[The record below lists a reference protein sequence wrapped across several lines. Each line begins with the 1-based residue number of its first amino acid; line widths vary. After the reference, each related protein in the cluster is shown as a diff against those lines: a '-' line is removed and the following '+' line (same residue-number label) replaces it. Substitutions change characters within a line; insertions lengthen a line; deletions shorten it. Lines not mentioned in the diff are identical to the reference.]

1 MGEAKIPPVTVSF
14 FVVFPTV
21 ALCCGVAVVASP
33 EPRSWPFFAA
43 VVVTWL
49 GLRGSSWFIY
59 KNRDDVQKVE
69 KIVNVM
75 ENETHVDSNDDEE
88 GKADEPVNEQP
99 QETIYHYSHLYKIL
113 QGIMRPSLFTTQVQH
128 ASVISLAIVLTV
140 RIFSIEL
147 FQTHPANV
155 DFGGSSNIAF
165 KQEFDSFFNV
175 VFGSISS
182 FFSYPAVAGLVARVF
197 TTAAG
202 DSLLLKKP
210 NVYILWLC
218 ETLSAC
224 MSIFP
229 STYIIGGIAKETR
242 SFSNSNHL
250 RKVAEWLTGY
260 ALGATFGMYFSCIVQ
275 RIILL
280 ISGILGALENIHM
293 NADEMILLVETKLA
307 IGAKSDVDTDKDSDT
322 QEVVYGFGKPD
333 EYKGQAVRGI
343 ELGARLLTRTAQILF
358 AVTTI
363 LDAVFLGS
371 TWFYDRE
378 EMVSPSI
385 ICILLAA
392 VGFVFGTISFAT
404 NRAY

>member
-1 MGEAKIPPVTVSF
+1 MGEAKIPPITVSF
-14 FVVFPTV
+14 FVLFPTV

-33 EPRSWPFFAA
+33 EPRSWSFFAA
-43 VVVTWL
+43 LVATWL
-49 GLRGSSWFIY
+49 GMRGSSWFIY
-59 KNRDDVQKVE
+59 KNRDDVLKVE
-69 KIVNVM
+69 KLVNVIDT
-75 ENETHVDSNDDEE
+75 ETRVNSNDDEE
-88 GKADEPVNEQP
+88 GKTDEPVNEQP
-99 QETIYHYSHLYKIL
+99 QETSCHYSHLYKIL

-128 ASVISLAIVLTV
+128 ASVISLTIILTV

-165 KQEFDSFFNV
+165 KQEFNSFFNV
-175 VFGSISS
+175 VFGSVSS
-182 FFSYPAVAGLVARVF
+182 FFSYPAVAGLIARVF

-224 MSIFP
+224 MTIFP
-229 STYIIGGIAKETR
+229 STYIIEDIAKETR

-260 ALGATFGMYFSCIVQ
+260 FLGATFGMYFSCIVQ
-275 RIILL
+275 RVIIL
-280 ISGILGALENIHM
+280 ISGILGALENINM
-293 NADEMILLVETKLA
+293 NVDEMISHVETKFAL
-307 IGAKSDVDTDKDSDT
+307 GTKSDVDTEKDGDT

-343 ELGARLLTRTAQILF
+343 ELGARLLSRTAQIFF

-363 LDAVFLGS
+363 LEAIFLGS
-371 TWFYDRE
+371 TWFYDRDD
-378 EMVSPSI
+378 MASPSI